1 MVSQLDFLLNK
12 LPLVLLLATLL
23 LAALSLLL
31 LSYALFVAF
40 FGQMVSAWLIELHL
54 KRSYFT
60 NLFCFV

>member
-40 FGQMVSAWLIELHL
+40 FGQMVSALNIL
-54 KRSYFT
+54 
-60 NLFCFV
+60 